1 MVSKRKTIYWNVISR
16 SFPCLRRKKFRISLI
31 NYALI
36 IKTSGIIGGL
46 ESLRSLA
53 SLLREIRKDF
63 SPITGI
69 DANIGSVFHI
79 LDSLRESPH
88 AKKDS
93 KLLQTL
99 LLTHFEG
106 TPFLE
111 SRVAANVAE
120 VICLIFLPF
129 Y

>member
-1 MVSKRKTIYWNVISR
+1 LILKT
-16 SFPCLRRKKFRISLI
+16 L
-31 NYALI
+31 
-36 IKTSGIIGGL
+36 GIIGGL

-53 SLLREIRKDF
+53 SFLREIRKDF
-63 SPITGI
+63 SPIIGG

-79 LDSLRESPH
+79 LDSLLEGPH
-88 AKKDS
+88 AKKEV

-111 SRVAANVAE
+111 SRVAANLAQ
-120 VICLIFLPF
+120 VICLIFLLL
-129 Y
+129 YHLLIEIGSGTRKL